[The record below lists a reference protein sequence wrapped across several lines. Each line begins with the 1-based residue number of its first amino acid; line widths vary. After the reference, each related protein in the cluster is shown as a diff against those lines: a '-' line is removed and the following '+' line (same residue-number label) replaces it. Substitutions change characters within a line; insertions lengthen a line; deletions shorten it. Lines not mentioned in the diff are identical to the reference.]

1 MIIVLS
7 ARRCHWLLIVFFFIS
22 RRYFADKRNVAI
34 DENGRESRFD
44 EQATNQ
50 FEHLLN
56 ISNVDIKDSGNYTCH
71 KTEAN
76 ADDQHFVVQS
86 IIEPNITKHSEATT
100 RTKISTYVLL
110 FCLFEAYPMDN
121 FKNSIKWV
129 KLDDPQYQLGNR
141 TQVVVLNDTLVN
153 STLEISDIFK
163 KDNGTYECSMES
175 PYTGAIQKFQ
185 SSIFVLDVPQVSVD
199 FVKAVGANKIFLNW
213 TINDGNDP
221 VQQYFVQY
229 MQEGASTFT
238 YYNHIIDGRNISYVL
253 ENFEPNTTYQIKIV
267 AKNGIGSGPAYTY
280 PHKIKTLESDP
291 VFIPKISVK
300 GNTHS
305 TITIGWSPPSPEILD
320 FIHYYELVVAEAG
333 DNSTIIEE
341 AIHPQ
346 NSRNLPYMFDNLRTA
361 TDYKFKVRSC
371 SELTKQCGNWSDEVT
386 GTTMDGLSSE
396 PLNLK
401 ISCLYYNISGRTII
415 SATWDPPAKRNGKIT
430 SYQIILNGVSTFR
443 SDLGVLKNETYGPKV
458 KNVEFERAEY
468 DNVPPNTN
476 YTLRVAGVTR
486 SKKPGDSTTAVCT
499 MPPTVPETVNGI
511 LWGKVETENSE
522 WVFKLFLSQISERN
536 GPICGYRIYLVKMG
550 ADNKHLPP
558 PEDLDVMTYSEA
570 HAPNNSQGG
579 AYIAEIFPNDAF
591 QKEIFLGDSHRININ
606 ETMISREQNS
616 ACRRLLNGYYVRS
629 TRVRSTT
636 ALPQIVDDITE
647 APVPPPMST
656 QKERLDKAGNLT
668 SEASKILNSKN
679 RRRKRQPTDNA
690 IPTDDDVKSTTV
702 SSITINSNAFD
713 IFDGPLDAAS

>member
-1 MIIVLS
+1 M
-7 ARRCHWLLIVFFFIS
+7 
-22 RRYFADKRNVAI
+22 
-34 DENGRESRFD
+34 E
-44 EQATNQ
+44 
-50 FEHLLN
+50 
-56 ISNVDIKDSGNYTCH
+56 
-71 KTEAN
+71 
-76 ADDQHFVVQS
+76 
-86 IIEPNITKHSEATT
+86 
-100 RTKISTYVLL
+100 
-110 FCLFEAYPMDN
+110 N
-121 FKNSIKWV
+121 FKNSIKWQ
-129 KLDDPQYQLGNR
+129 KLDDPQYHFGNR
-141 TQVVVLNDTLVN
+141 TGVVPLNDTLVN
-153 STLEISDIFK
+153 STLEISDVFK

-175 PYTGAIQKFQ
+175 PYTGAVEKFQ
-185 SSIFVLDVPQVSVD
+185 SSIFVLDVPQMSID

-213 TINDGNDP
+213 TLNDGNDP

-267 AKNGIGSGPAYTY
+267 AKNGIGSSPAYTY

-300 GNTHS
+300 GNTHT
-305 TITIGWSPPSPEILD
+305 TITIGWSPPSPDILD

-371 SELTKQCGNWSDEVT
+371 SELTKLCGNWSDEVT

-430 SYQIILNGVSTFR
+430 SYQIILNGVSTYL
-443 SDLGVLKNETYGPKV
+443 SDRGVLKNETYGPKV

-476 YTLRVAGVTR
+476 YTLRVSGVTR
-486 SKKPGDSTTAVCT
+486 SKKPGDFTSAVCT
-499 MPPTVPETVNGI
+499 MPPTVPDAVNGFF
-511 LWGKVETENSE
+511 WGKVETEVGD
-522 WVFKLFLSQISERN
+522 WVFKLFLGHVSQRN

-558 PEDLDVMTYSEA
+558 PEDLDIMTYNEA

-579 AYIAEIFPNDAF
+579 AYIAEIFVNSDV
-591 QKEIFLGDSHRININ
+591 QKEVFLGDGHRINVN
-606 ETMISREQNS
+606 ETMVSREPNS

-629 TRVRSTT
+629 TRARSTT
-636 ALPQIVDDITE
+636 PSVQTVDEVSDVT
-647 APVPPPMST
+647 PVPPPMST
-656 QKERLDKAGNLT
+656 QKERLEKAGNLT

-679 RRRKRQPTDNA
+679 RRRKRQPTDNT
-690 IPTDDDVKSTTV
+690 ITDDDVKSTTV
-702 SSITINSNAFD
+702 AAITINSNAFD
-713 IFDGPLDAAS
+713 IMDGPLDATA

>member
-1 MIIVLS
+1 M
-7 ARRCHWLLIVFFFIS
+7 
-22 RRYFADKRNVAI
+22 
-34 DENGRESRFD
+34 
-44 EQATNQ
+44 
-50 FEHLLN
+50 LN
-56 ISNVDIKDSGNYTCH
+56 ISNIEIKDSGNYSCH

-76 ADDQHFVVQS
+76 AEDQHFILQS
-86 IIEPNITKHSEATT
+86 IIEPNITNHSPAKTK
-100 RTKISTYVLL
+100 TKISTYVLL
-110 FCLFEAYPMDN
+110 YCLFEAYPMDI
-121 FKNSIKWV
+121 FKNSIKWI

-153 STLEISDIFK
+153 STLEIADVFK
-163 KDNGTYECSMES
+163 KDNGTYECSIKS
-175 PYTGAIQKFQ
+175 PYTGAVQQFE
-185 SSIFVLDVPQVSVD
+185 SSILVLDTPQVSVD

-229 MQEGASTFT
+229 MKDGASTFT

-253 ENFEPNTTYQIKIV
+253 ENFDANTTYQIKII
-267 AKNGIGSGPAYTY
+267 AKNSIGQGPAYTY
-280 PHKIKTLESDP
+280 PHRVKTLESDP

-346 NSRNLPYMFDNLRTA
+346 NSRNLPYMFDNLLTA

-401 ISCLYYNISGRTII
+401 ISCVYYNISGRTII
-415 SATWDPPAKRNGKIT
+415 SATWDAPAKRNGKIT
-430 SYQIILNGVSTFR
+430 SYQIILNGVSTFL
-443 SDLGVLKNETYGPKV
+443 SDRGVLKNETYGPKV

-476 YTLRVAGVTR
+476 YTLKVSGVTR
-486 SKKPGDSTTAVCT
+486 SKKPGDSTSAVCT

-511 LWGKVETENSE
+511 LWGKVETEVGD
-522 WVFKLFLSQISERN
+522 WVFKLFLSQVSERN

-558 PEDLDVMTYSEA
+558 PELLDIMTYNEA

-579 AYIAEIFPNDAF
+579 AYIAEIFPNDDF
-591 QKEIFLGDSHRININ
+591 QKEVILGDGQRSNIN
-606 ETMISREQNS
+606 ETLINREQNS
-616 ACRRLLNGYYVRS
+616 ACRRLLNGYYLRS
-629 TRVRSTT
+629 TRIRATT
-636 ALPQIVDDITE
+636 PSPQIDDVTE
-647 APVPPPMST
+647 AAIVPPPMST
-656 QKERLDKAGNLT
+656 QKERLDRAGNLT
-668 SEASKILNSKN
+668 SEASKILNSKH
-679 RRRKRQPTDNA
+679 RRKRRKRQPTVNDIDN
-690 IPTDDDVKSTTV
+690 DVKSTTV
-702 SSITINSNAFD
+702 SSITINSNAFE
-713 IFDGPLDAAS
+713 IYDGPLDPSA